1 MSESHWSPTDHH
13 QLDGACPSGETEP
26 QGVAVAL
33 RTWSQTRDQSWMIP
47 SLGGLCP
54 PDISMGPG
62 AGLEGLPHLSG
73 GPVPQPEAGKGSVS
87 FYHMW
92 GTEEEGAST
101 GSRALGS
108 SHPPASP
115 SHPHSFPSPP
125 PTCKV
130 ETLAPWQVVMGSR
143 RVHTW
148 HTGSRL

>member
-1 MSESHWSPTDHH
+1 
-13 QLDGACPSGETEP
+13 
-26 QGVAVAL
+26 
-33 RTWSQTRDQSWMIP
+33 MIP

-73 GPVPQPEAGKGSVS
+73 GPVPQLEAGKGSVS

-92 GTEEEGAST
+92 GTERKEQALDLEPWVQATLQQALPTLTAS
-101 GSRALGS
+101 L
-108 SHPPASP
+108 
-115 SHPHSFPSPP
+115 PHP

-148 HTGSRL
+148 DTGSRL